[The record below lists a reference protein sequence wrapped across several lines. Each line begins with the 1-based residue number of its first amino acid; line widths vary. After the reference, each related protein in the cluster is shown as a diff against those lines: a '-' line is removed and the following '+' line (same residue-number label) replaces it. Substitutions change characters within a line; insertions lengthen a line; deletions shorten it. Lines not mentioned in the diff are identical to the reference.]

1 MSKMSEMDMMVQE
14 AVEMVEAGEYLSYA
28 MRKVQA
34 EWALDTEEYYAV
46 YREANDRVYGAAA

>member
-14 AVEMVEAGEYLSYA
+14 AVSMVEAGEYLSYA

-34 EWALDTEEYYAV
+34 EWALDQEEYYAV
-46 YREANDRVYGAAA
+46 YREANARVYG